1 MPTMTHPQAQTLP
14 MLDAEVFLADGG
26 LETTLIFEDGLDLPD
41 FAAFTRTVAA
51 IHAVDWQALGLEF
64 IGVPATAGDGIR
76 RELAAVAAR
85 MLRDG
90 VSAGGRLPARVYR
103 ATGRPCPRCGTP
115 IRCAPQG
122 EQRRTTWWCP
132 ACCS

>member
-1 MPTMTHPQAQTLP
+1 VL
-14 MLDAEVFLADGG
+14 LDQRV
-26 LETTLIFEDGLDLPD
+26 
-41 FAAFTRTVAA
+41 VAGA
-51 IHAVDWQALGLEF
+51 GNIVKSEALWECRIDPFALGSSLDD
-64 IGVPATAGDGIR
+64 AR
-76 RELAAVAAR
+76 LLELAGAAAR

-103 ATGRPCPRCGTP
+103 ATGRPCRRCGTP
-115 IRCAPQG
+115 IRSAPQG